1 MTTTKAT
8 DNLFPLLTVS
18 MSLSNSDVQSKFKS
32 QPSVSSF
39 VLIEKQK
46 HKNNIDEKHEF
57 SDKKE
62 QLPNI
67 KRSFSRFGNNDAIK
81 MILSRI
87 KPTDGAL
94 SGTKEADERLK
105 INSVSRILNAANQRN
120 ENDSVGSVN
129 FRLPSIADQ
138 EKSYFQKYFSNLNG
152 LTRITHY
159 KPLGF
164 SPTNKIYNLQ
174 ETMESIGKYYN
185 LLISKKIVLE
195 FQNYS

>member
-46 HKNNIDEKHEF
+46 HTNNIDEKHEF

-62 QLPNI
+62 LPTI

-94 SGTKEADERLK
+94 PGTKEADERLK
-105 INSVSRILNAANQRN
+105 KNSVSRIFNAANQRN

-129 FRLPSIADQ
+129 SRLPSIVNQ
-138 EKSYFQKYFSNLNG
+138 EKSYFQKYFSHLNG
-152 LTRITHY
+152 VTRMTHF

-164 SPTNKIYNLQ
+164 SPTKKIYNVQ
-174 ETMESIGKYYN
+174 ETMESIGK
-185 LLISKKIVLE
+185 LL
-195 FQNYS
+195 